1 MLKKYTFWLKTAAT
15 LQILTA
21 MLHSLSFINKPQG
34 TNDTEKQMITL
45 MTTNKMDMGAGF
57 TPTMYD
63 IITSMSI
70 GFALMLVLGGVIN
83 WFLLR
88 KNAGPEILRGI
99 IVINC
104 IVFGISFIANIFLTF
119 LPPIVCTGLIFF
131 TLLISYFSIPRK
143 VSTAG

>member
-34 TNDTEKQMITL
+34 TNDTEKEMITL

-57 TPTMYD
+57 KPTMYD

-70 GFALMLVLGGVIN
+70 GFALMLILGGVIN
-83 WFLLR
+83 WYLLR
-88 KNAGPEILRGI
+88 KKAGPEILRGI

-104 IVFGISFIANIFLTF
+104 IVFGISFIANFFLTF

-131 TLLISYFSIPRK
+131 SLLLAYFTIPRN
-143 VSTAG
+143 VSTVG

>member
-34 TNDTEKQMITL
+34 TNDTEIQMITL
-45 MTTNKMDMGAGF
+45 MTTNKMNMGAGF
-57 TPTMYD
+57 SPTMYD
-63 IITSMSI
+63 IVTSMSI
-70 GFALMLVLGGVIN
+70 GFAMMLLLGGVIN
-83 WFLLR
+83 WYLLR

-99 IVINC
+99 IFIN
-104 IVFGISFIANIFLTF
+104 IVVFGISFFTNIFLTF

-131 TLLISYFSIPRK
+131 SLLLAYFTIPRK
-143 VSTAG
+143 VSTVG